1 MELKIKHT
9 PSDLLFDRFDI
20 RHDRV
25 EQLKRIVAV
34 IVHEMESKQWSR
46 FPLEEY
52 YKKIASDCKTLE
64 EFAYCMHIY
73 IFYLA
78 RNGAVDSE
86 PIKAN

>member
-1 MELKIKHT
+1 MELKIIKHN
-9 PSDLLFDRFDI
+9 SDLLFDRFGI
-20 RHDRV
+20 PHARV
-25 EQLKRIVAV
+25 EQLKRIVA
-34 IVHEMESKQWSR
+34 IILHEMESKQWSR

-78 RNGAVDSE
+78 RNGVVDSE
-86 PIKAN
+86 PEKAN